1 VDPDFS
7 DLLREFSAAGVKYL
21 LVGAHALAFHAE
33 PRATGDLDVWVAND
47 EENAQRV
54 WAALTRFGVP
64 MDKVTVTDFTSDD
77 LIFQIGLPPKRID
90 VVTTIDGYCALTPR
104 TGGDEPL
111 VISPGRRPGLR

>member
-54 WAALTRFGVP
+54 WAALTRFGAP
-64 MDKVTVTDFTSDD
+64 MDKD
-77 LIFQIGLPPKRID
+77 LAD
-90 VVTTIDGYCALTPR
+90 VEAL
-104 TGGDEPL
+104 
-111 VISPGRRPGLR
+111 LRAHPEDRE